1 MITRCSDQARDEIE
15 IRVLFVLGAQC
26 DLRPPAVLINDR
38 VAPETQ
44 FRCYAAL
51 TDRRSGEHVAEREI
65 LPRGP

>member
-26 DLRPPAVLINDR
+26 DLRSPAVPINDR

-44 FRCYAAL
+44 FRSYDGL
-51 TDRRSGEHVAEREI
+51 TD
-65 LPRGP
+65 